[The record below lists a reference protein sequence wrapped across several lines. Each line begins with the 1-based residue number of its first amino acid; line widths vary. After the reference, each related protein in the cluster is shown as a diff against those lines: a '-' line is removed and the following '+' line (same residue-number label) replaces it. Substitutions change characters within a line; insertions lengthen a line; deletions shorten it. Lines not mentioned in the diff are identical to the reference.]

1 MNTSELI
8 RLMVD
13 RGERVRRWLVEKLE
27 NNRFVIEAEYTDSMN
42 QRALYV
48 IERVIN
54 ERIPRTKP

>member
-1 MNTSELI
+1 
-8 RLMVD
+8 MVD